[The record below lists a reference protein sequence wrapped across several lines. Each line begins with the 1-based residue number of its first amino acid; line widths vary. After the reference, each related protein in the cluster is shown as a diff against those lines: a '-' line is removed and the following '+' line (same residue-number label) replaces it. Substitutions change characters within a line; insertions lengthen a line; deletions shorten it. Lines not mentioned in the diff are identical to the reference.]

1 MAPQLSNGKIV
12 AQILAYE
19 SDIAR
24 LLQNIQMHVAAGNAL
39 YAAIFLCRYSGQ
51 SAAIEKRAIIAAH
64 HPQYDQF
71 AGARAE
77 STAHH
82 DHDQDHDL
90 SSGLSGD
97 LTLTLVHIDTT
108 WRFED
113 INHSSAASPKFSWP
127 IIRKFYTPGAHL
139 DTDLVLEDHHLS
151 TQSRLLPRKRDPSC
165 RMPKWRLTRSE

>member
-19 SDIAR
+19 SDPAR

-39 YAAIFLCRYSGQ
+39 YAATFLCRYSGQ
-51 SAAIEKRAIIAAH
+51 SAGIEKKAIIAAATH
-64 HPQYDQF
+64 RPQCDPE
-71 AGARAE
+71 RAE
-77 STAHH
+77 MTAYHDLDH
-82 DHDQDHDL
+82 DHDHDL

-108 WRFED
+108 WRFKD

-127 IIRKFYTPGAHL
+127 TIRKFYTPGAHL

-151 TQSRLLPRKRDPSC
+151 TQSRHLPRKRY
-165 RMPKWRLTRSE
+165 T